1 MSETSKENFMRE
13 IGERVRTLRLE
24 RGWSQEECAW
34 RSEIALSHYRNIEKG
49 RVNPSLDLLLRLAT
63 ALDVDFDIAFG
74 SACPL
79 KFMSFEQSD
88 GQTLR
93 EIAAELNNIAN
104 RL

>member
-49 RVNPSLDLLLRLAT
+49 RVLLRLAT
-63 ALDVDFDIAFG
+63 ALGVDFDIAFG